1 MALTIAQ
8 IQNAYVAFFNRPADV
23 AGLQYWSSYAGNSAD
38 LLNTF
43 AESAEYKDLYAGM
56 NSTQL
61 VNAVYQNLFGRPAE
75 VAGLTYWVGQ
85 LDNGALK
92 IGNIAEAINKG
103 SQGTDAD
110 IIANKVTAA
119 TAFTNALD
127 TNAEIVA
134 YASAND
140 TALNAVKTW
149 LNTVTS
155 DAASVTVATGAPL
168 DNVLNTVQNNS
179 NENAGQ
185 TFTLTEAVQ
194 SLVGTGGN
202 DTFIAGVTG
211 GAAGGATL
219 TAGDKVDGGA
229 GTDTIE
235 LYGNAN
241 AGAFATA
248 QVSNVEIVKAQV
260 AAAGATALNVAGNA
274 GVQQAWV
281 VAGSNGANTV
291 TLTKAQVAGL
301 QGAVGTTATPGAV
314 TFAFSNATAAAGDV
328 ASLNLNAANTA
339 AGGSV
344 IINAIEALNV
354 SATGANRLGTLTND
368 SLQTLNIAGEGSVN
382 ATVAGNTL
390 RTVDASTNT
399 GGITLNVAA
408 SAAAAA
414 VQTIKG
420 GSGDDTITT
429 TWGGLTNTDKIDL
442 GAGKD
447 ALIFTDA
454 VTAGTAAALGTTL
467 AGVSNVEELGVNGAV
482 ALTVDA
488 ALVSN
493 GINTYSIQTN
503 GASAALTNVN
513 DATTLVAKDGAF
525 AASTAALKLGA
536 HTLNL
541 ELAGST
547 TAASDFTNGL
557 TVTGS
562 SIINVVSKGTSGV
575 ATNELA
581 LAVAD
586 NNTINVSGSQNLVLT
601 VNGATG
607 TTGKTIKAD
616 GFTGILIA
624 SGTGQAD
631 AITGGSGNDIITGSV
646 LTNAQATA
654 AIIDWTAGALGA
666 SGADT
671 LAGGAGNDTFG
682 FAAATVG
689 LTNVST
695 ITDFAKGDSLVFGLG
710 ANAGSFVA
718 TAVNVSSAANLA
730 DAVGLADNTADNIS
744 WFVYQ
749 GNTYVVAAGATAAAV
764 TDDTIV
770 KLTGVLDLSG
780 SVHTAAATGDVLTF
794 A

>member
-1 MALTIAQ
+1 MAMTAAQ
-8 IQNAYVAFFNRPADV
+8 KQDAYKFFIVSFGAITGV
-23 AGLQYWSSYAGNSAD
+23 
-38 LLNTF
+38 
-43 AESAEYKDLYAGM
+43 EYM
-56 NSTQL
+56 NQI
-61 VNAVYQNLFGRPAE
+61 NDAYN
-75 VAGLTYWVGQ
+75 AGLTTKEIVNIYSTKPQFEAIYPRFLSNEQFADKLIENVVGASATAAAKTQ
-85 LDNGALK
+85 AKADVVAAINAGWSKGDVVFQIFTNLSNKAADDADWGKTAAMLNNKVKVAEYYTETLLVNNLDLGAL
-92 IGNIAEAINKG
+92 G
-103 SQGTDAD
+103 SPLQS
-110 IIANKVTAA
+110 VT
-119 TAFTNALD
+119 N
-127 TNAEIVA
+127 
-134 YASAND
+134 
-140 TALNAVKTW
+140 
-149 LNTVTS
+149 
-155 DAASVTVATGAPL
+155 DAASVEAAKG
-168 DNVLNTVQNNS
+168 NGSLNN
-179 NENAGQ
+179 GK

-194 SLVGTGGN
+194 DLTGTAGN

-211 GAAGGATL
+211 AGNATL

-260 AAAGATALNVAGNA
+260 TNAGATALNVAGNA
-274 GVQQAWV
+274 GVQQAWI
-281 VAGSNGANTV
+281 VAGSNNANTV

-301 QGAVGTTATPGAV
+301 QGAVGTTAAPGVV

-354 SATGANRLGTLTND
+354 SATGASRLGTLTND

-382 ATVAGNTL
+382 ATVAGTTL

-429 TWGGLTNTDKIDL
+429 TWAGLTNTDKIDL
-442 GAGKD
+442 GKGKN

-454 VTAGTAAALGTTL
+454 VAAGTVANLGTKL
-467 AGVSNVEELGVNGAV
+467 AGVSNVQELGVNGNV

-493 GINTYSIQTN
+493 GISTYSIQTN

-581 LAVAD
+581 LTVAD
-586 NNTINVSGSQNLVLT
+586 NNTINVSGAQNLVLT
-601 VNGATG
+601 VNDAIG

-616 GFTGILIA
+616 AFTGILIA

-631 AITGGSGNDIITGSV
+631 AITGGSGNDVITGSV

-654 AIIDWTAGALGA
+654 ATIDWAAGGLAA

-682 FAAATVG
+682 FALATVG

-718 TAVNVSSAANLA
+718 TAVDVASAANLG
-730 DAVGLADNTADNIS
+730 DAVGLADNTANNIS

-749 GNTYVVAAGATAAAV
+749 GNTYVVAAGATTTVV

-770 KLTGVLDLSG
+770 KLTGVLDLST